1 MQRREGSDR
10 WGRPLQPSVKLIRLA
25 ELRSAGLIRGHR
37 PSFLRGSPCRCLY
50 AKEHPLDPWTM
61 FLSCRPAAAGYAG
74 LLTLRDRLNACDAV
88 LRNHLDPH
96 ERVLAVGRCEDITI
110 RGSIDSPGWTY
121 VMITN
126 ARLRW
131 VPDADPRFEAALAFS
146 SVTAARER
154 SSKHRYAIHLEH
166 APLTRPHWAPAHR
179 FLAFEWGNRVVTTPL
194 TRTVLAFSRRDT
206 EAAIA
211 LRGRLSK
218 GAAA

>member
-1 MQRREGSDR
+1 MGKSCGRRVGRFFAKALNRCSDKGARLRPFRAAGIPSRRCEVRGLATIMQRREGSDR

-96 ERVLAVGRCEDITI
+96 ERVLAVGRSEDITI
-110 RGSIDSPGWTY
+110 RGSIDTPG
-121 VMITN
+121 
-126 ARLRW
+126 
-131 VPDADPRFEAALAFS
+131 
-146 SVTAARER
+146 
-154 SSKHRYAIHLEH
+154 
-166 APLTRPHWAPAHR
+166 
-179 FLAFEWGNRVVTTPL
+179 
-194 TRTVLAFSRRDT
+194 
-206 EAAIA
+206 
-211 LRGRLSK
+211 GRM
-218 GAAA
+218 